1 MPKRPIMEMYAG
13 SVRVTAW
20 ENEQN
25 TSKGRQPVVQF
36 TAERRYCDQKGDWHS
51 SPRFYRRDLLELA
64 AVCQAMYAKLSIK
77 EKDRNSP
84 VTTKDQS

>member
-25 TSKGRQPVVQF
+25 TSTGRRPTLQF
-36 TAERRYCDQKGDWHS
+36 TAERRYCDKKGDWHS
-51 SPRFYRRDLLELA
+51 SPKFYRRDLIELA
-64 AVCQAMYAKLSIK
+64 SLCQAMYAKLSIK
-77 EKDRNSP
+77 ERDPNAPSAPKS
-84 VTTKDQS
+84 